1 MDDLPKSKD
10 RIQKFKETRDS
21 QNIYESEQNKAC
33 FSHDVANG
41 DFEDSTRKIVCHKNI
56 WYC

>member
-1 MDDLPKSKD
+1 MDDLPKNKD

-33 FSHDVANG
+33 FSHDVLMEILRIELG
-41 DFEDSTRKIVCHKNI
+41 R
-56 WYC
+56 